1 MLRRHSTKM
10 KIREIYAYL
19 DALSPFE
26 TQEAWDN
33 SGLLVGGMEDEIEAL
48 CLCLDVDEG
57 VLEALSPKTLII
69 AHHPL
74 IFKGLKCIDHSR
86 HPSSLL
92 VPMLRQ
98 SIGMIA
104 MHTNIDKSHLNRYV
118 AEQIFGFE
126 VLGQEGYVCTCPYV
140 GSFDDLAL
148 HVKNVLG
155 VEALRTVPCKEP
167 ITSIALTTGSG
178 AELVG
183 SVRASC
189 FLTGDIKYHHAME
202 AKANGLGMIDIGHFE
217 SERYFGEV
225 LAPYL
230 KNFGLPVIMSNSKNP
245 FNTI

>member
-1 MLRRHSTKM
+1 M
-10 KIREIYAYL
+10 KIREIYTYL

-26 TQEAWDN
+26 TQESWDN
-33 SGLLVGGMEDEIEAL
+33 SGLLVGSMEDTIEAL

-57 VLEALSPKTLII
+57 VLETLPPKTLIV

-74 IFKGLKCIDHSR
+74 IFKGLKRIDPSCY
-86 HPSSLL
+86 PSSLL
-92 VPMLRQ
+92 APMLRQ
-98 SIGMIA
+98 GIGMIA

-118 AEQIFGFE
+118 AERVFGFE
-126 VLGQEGYVCTCPYV
+126 VLAQEGYVCTCAYE
-140 GSFDDLAL
+140 GSFDNLAL
-148 HVKNVLG
+148 HVKHVLG
-155 VEALRTVPCKEP
+155 VETLRTVPCKGP

-178 AELVG
+178 GELAN
-183 SVRASC
+183 SVHASC

-230 KNFGLPVIMSNSKNP
+230 KNFGIPVIMSNSKNP